1 MRDNMVEPD
10 DSPYAGTTENCS
22 KCNKHIHFQD
32 EPHWSAGECSDCWTP
47 DMCEWCDSAVGE
59 YRNSDPFL
67 ICEQCRQDAI
77 CEGDLDQ

>member
-1 MRDNMVEPD
+1 MNHDSDNER
-10 DSPYAGTTENCS
+10 CK
-22 KCNKHIHFQD
+22 KCG
-32 EPHWSAGECSDCWTP
+32 SAFSEHDYNNPNMCQEGK

-77 CEGDLDQ
+77 CEGDLEADAEDLT